1 MLDTSETE
9 KGRTHMQTIGFIGT
23 GIMGQ
28 GMIRNL
34 MKAGYPVQIYNR
46 TRSKAEALE
55 RRERSGRTQPPSA
68 PPAVG

>member
-34 MKAGYPVQIYNR
+34 MKAGYPV
-46 TRSKAEALE
+46 
-55 RRERSGRTQPPSA
+55 
-68 PPAVG
+68 

>member
-1 MLDTSETE
+1 
-9 KGRTHMQTIGFIGT
+9 MQTIGFIGT

-55 RRERSGRTQPPSA
+55 REPTLTLSPMLMRERSGRTAPPSA